1 MEPSNVEDDE
11 EDYIVEEDI
20 DDDEAEEA
28 TNVYKE
34 LDLVINYLLF
44 MVYTFVNCSSFTLL
58 VAAHLYLMPLFIG
71 WGWWNF
77 STIRFMYPFGIIY
90 FI

>member
-1 MEPSNVEDDE
+1 MIGPEDVVEPSNVEDDE

-71 WGWWNF
+71 
-77 STIRFMYPFGIIY
+77 
-90 FI
+90 